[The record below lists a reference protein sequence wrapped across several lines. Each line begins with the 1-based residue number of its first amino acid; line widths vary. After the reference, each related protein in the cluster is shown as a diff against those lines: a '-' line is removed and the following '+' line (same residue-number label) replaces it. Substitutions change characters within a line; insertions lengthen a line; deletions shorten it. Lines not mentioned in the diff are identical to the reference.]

1 MPRRRLFALSV
12 VTLVLGATACG
23 SGSASSADLESEVSA
38 QLEALVGQAPDSVS
52 CPDELPAEV
61 GSEVRCT
68 LTSDETTF
76 GLTVTATSVEGD
88 EVLFDIVVDDEPQ
101 D

>member
-1 MPRRRLFALSV
+1 MQPRRLLTRSV
-12 VTLVLGATACG
+12 VALVLGAAACS
-23 SGSASSADLESEVSA
+23 SGSASSSDLEGEVSS

-61 GSEVRCT
+61 GAEVRCT

-76 GLTVTATSVEGD
+76 GLTVTVTSVDGD
-88 EVLFDIVVDDEPQ
+88 VVIFDIVVDDEAQ